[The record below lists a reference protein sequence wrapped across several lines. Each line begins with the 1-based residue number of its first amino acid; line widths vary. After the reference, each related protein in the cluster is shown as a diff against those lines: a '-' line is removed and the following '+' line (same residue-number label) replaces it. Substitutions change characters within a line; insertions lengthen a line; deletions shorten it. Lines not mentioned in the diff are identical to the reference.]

1 MPPVA
6 VCGRF
11 DNAPDHSIITSPK
24 FNTRAKGTPY
34 AADVVKK
41 TKEESDA
48 AVLEK
53 LNQAKIKAD
62 LRKAREAIERLQ
74 KMDIMRKKEAAAK
87 RAKAKD
93 WRPGESKG
101 QRKRRREREARQ
113 AKEAILIAALP
124 AGYEPLRGISLPVCY
139 DVARNAL
146 SKRQV
151 HGIKIGQA
159 WYTSAPVLL
168 AYFAQNKARHMES
181 LKRNRKR
188 GTK

>member
-6 VCGRF
+6 TCGRF
-11 DNAPDHSIITSPK
+11 DNAPAHLIIISTR
-24 FNTRAKGTPY
+24 FNPREVGARLDQAPRQT
-34 AADVVKK
+34 KK
-41 TKEESDA
+41 VAELRCIEKERLSA
-48 AVLEK
+48 
-53 LNQAKIKAD
+53 IKAD

-168 AYFAQNKARHMES
+168 AYFAQNKARHLES
-181 LKRNRKR
+181 VKRSRKR

>member
-11 DNAPDHSIITSPK
+11 DNAPAHLIIISTR
-24 FNTRAKGTPY
+24 FNPREVGARLDQAPRPT
-34 AADVVKK
+34 KK
-41 TKEESDA
+41 VAELRRIEKERLSA
-48 AVLEK
+48 
-53 LNQAKIKAD
+53 IKAD

-93 WRPGESKG
+93 WRPGESKS

-124 AGYEPLRGISLPVCY
+124 AGCEPLRGISLPVCY